1 MPVEMLTYAELGE
14 RLKISSEAA
23 RALAKRHRLPR
34 SRSNS
39 GKTLVQVDL
48 SEINHSALP
57 RPQQAATGHQEVIAL
72 KRRIEELQA
81 DLVEMETVA
90 GGHRADFEREYHRSN
105 TLLAELLKA
114 SSTTAA
120 AQSKAAHLEGKL
132 SILAQPWWRRLLE
145 VFGSAPLQAA
155 AGGAVIDPPVIASD
169 AQILR

>member
-1 MPVEMLTYAELGE
+1 MPVEMFTYAELGE

-23 RALAKRHRLPR
+23 RALVKRHRLPR
-34 SRSNS
+34 TRSNA
-39 GKTLVQVDL
+39 GKTLIQVDL

-57 RPQQAATGHQEVIAL
+57 RATRATTGHQEVTAL
-72 KRRIEELQA
+72 KQKIEELQS

-90 GGHRADFEREYHRSN
+90 SGHRADFEKEYSRSN

-114 SSTTAA
+114 SATTAA

-145 VFGSAPLQAA
+145 VFGSAQLQPAA
-155 AGGAVIDPPVIASD
+155 SGGRIDPP
-169 AQILR
+169 R